1 MYFNYCVLCSHHSTL
16 KKIFHLSVI
25 FGLRKRNL
33 WIFYYTIFWEY
44 HRFYL
49 IFSDFLN
56 KKYNFDKKLIKKFL
70 FSFITK
76 IKEFLD
82 FINLNN
88 IDMRSKKNSDSDYK
102 AEDEGKS
109 LIRLKVQLQME
120 IIRRKWLKRTLP
132 WV

>member
-1 MYFNYCVLCSHHSTL
+1 MF
-16 KKIFHLSVI
+16 K
-25 FGLRKRNL
+25 
-33 WIFYYTIFWEY
+33 
-44 HRFYL
+44 L

-56 KKYNFDKKLIKKFL
+56 KKFNFKKFL

-88 IDMRSKKNSDSDYK
+88 IDMKSKKNSDSDYK

-109 LIRLKVQLQME
+109 LIRLKVQQQME
-120 IIRRKWLKRTLP
+120 IIRRK
-132 WV
+132 